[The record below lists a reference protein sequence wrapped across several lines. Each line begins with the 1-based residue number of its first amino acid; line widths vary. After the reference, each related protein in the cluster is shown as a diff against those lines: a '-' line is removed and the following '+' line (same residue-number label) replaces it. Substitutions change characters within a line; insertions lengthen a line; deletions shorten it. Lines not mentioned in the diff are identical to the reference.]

1 MAIIQLSEGV
11 CVGSFFPLQRFDLP
25 PRRPHFRLSCISS
38 GRCYLERDSSSGRW
52 VPGRLLESA
61 WEKKKAETLSGRAF
75 EEGKRKGRR

>member
-25 PRRPHFRLSCISS
+25 PRRPHFRLSYLSS
-38 GRCYLERDSSSGRW
+38 GRCYSERDSSSGDGFLAVSSSRL
-52 VPGRLLESA
+52 GR
-61 WEKKKAETLSGRAF
+61 KKAETLSGRAF